1 MKTQTRTQKLAA
13 VVEVALDLVV
23 PLLAALG
30 SGLATYLVFFAR

>member
-1 MKTQTRTQKLAA
+1 MKTKTQKLAA
-13 VVEVALDLVV
+13 VVEVALYLVV